1 MIFLKDTDTLEIL
14 NELMDLSVFMKKMI
28 IRPIETNSVVN
39 ISGLQMHTLCV
50 LDKFN
55 SINMTNLAKELMIT
69 KQQTTGIVNNLVNK
83 GYINREVN
91 PDNRKEI
98 LLSITES
105 GNDTINTIKNHMTN
119 KLYKYFNVLGYEDKR
134 NIIESSKTIKETIKK
149 IEKNNL

>member
-14 NELMDLSVFMKKMI
+14 NELMDLSIFMKKMI

-39 ISGLQMHTLCV
+39 ISGLQMHTLCI

-83 GYINREVN
+83 GYINRAVN

-105 GNDTINTIKNHMTN
+105 GNDTINTIKNYITD
-119 KLYKYFNVLGYEDKR
+119 KLYKYFDVLEYEDKR
-134 NIIESSKTIKETIKK
+134 NIIESSKTIKETIRK
-149 IEKNNL
+149 IEKHDL

>member
-1 MIFLKDTDTLEIL
+1 MKDTDTLEIL

-105 GNDTINTIKNHMTN
+105 GNDTINTIKNHMTD

-149 IEKNNL
+149 IEKNNS

>member
-1 MIFLKDTDTLEIL
+1 MKDTDTLEIL

>member
-105 GNDTINTIKNHMTN
+105 GNDTINTIKNHMTD

>member
-1 MIFLKDTDTLEIL
+1 MKDTDTLEIL

-105 GNDTINTIKNHMTN
+105 GNDTINTIKNHITD

>member
-1 MIFLKDTDTLEIL
+1 MKDTDTLEIL
-14 NELMDLSVFMKKMI
+14 NELMDLSIFMKKMI

-105 GNDTINTIKNHMTN
+105 GNDTINTIKNHMTD

>member
-1 MIFLKDTDTLEIL
+1 MKDTDTLEIL
-14 NELMDLSVFMKKMI
+14 NELMDLSIFMKKMI

-39 ISGLQMHTLCV
+39 ISGLQMHTLCI

-55 SINMTNLAKELMIT
+55 SINMTNLAKELIIT

-83 GYINREVN
+83 GYINRAVN

-105 GNDTINTIKNHMTN
+105 GNDTINTIKNHITD
-119 KLYKYFNVLGYEDKR
+119 KLYKYFDVLEYEDKR
-134 NIIESSKTIKETIKK
+134 NIIESSKTIKETIRK
-149 IEKNNL
+149 IEKHNL

>member
-1 MIFLKDTDTLEIL
+1 MKDTDTLEIL

-105 GNDTINTIKNHMTN
+105 GNDTINTIKNHMTD

>member
-14 NELMDLSVFMKKMI
+14 NELMDLSIFMKKMI

-39 ISGLQMHTLCV
+39 ISGLQMHTLCI

-83 GYINREVN
+83 GYINRAVN
-91 PDNRKEI
+91 PVNRKEI

-105 GNDTINTIKNHMTN
+105 GNDTINTIKNHITD
-119 KLYKYFNVLGYEDKR
+119 KLYKYFDVLEYEDKR
-134 NIIESSKTIKETIKK
+134 NIIESSKTIKETIRK
-149 IEKNNL
+149 IEKHNL

>member
-1 MIFLKDTDTLEIL
+1 
-14 NELMDLSVFMKKMI
+14 MKKMI

-105 GNDTINTIKNHMTN
+105 GNDTINTIKNHMTD

>member
-1 MIFLKDTDTLEIL
+1 MKDTDTLEIL
-14 NELMDLSVFMKKMI
+14 NELMDLSIFMKKMI

-39 ISGLQMHTLCV
+39 ISGLQMHTLCI

-83 GYINREVN
+83 GYINRAVN

-105 GNDTINTIKNHMTN
+105 GNDTINTIKNHITD
-119 KLYKYFNVLGYEDKR
+119 KLYKYFDVLEYEDKR
-134 NIIESSKTIKETIKK
+134 NIIECSKTIKETIRK
-149 IEKNNL
+149 IEKHDL

>member
-14 NELMDLSVFMKKMI
+14 NELMDLSIFMKKMI

-39 ISGLQMHTLCV
+39 ISGLQMHTLCI

-105 GNDTINTIKNHMTN
+105 GNDTINTIKNHITD
-119 KLYKYFNVLGYEDKR
+119 KLYKYFDVLEYEDKR

-149 IEKNNL
+149 IEKHDL

>member
-1 MIFLKDTDTLEIL
+1 MLGDFLKDTDTLEIL

-105 GNDTINTIKNHMTN
+105 GNDTINTIKNHMTD

-149 IEKNNL
+149 

>member
-1 MIFLKDTDTLEIL
+1 MKDTDTLEIL
-14 NELMDLSVFMKKMI
+14 NELMDLSIFMKKMI

-39 ISGLQMHTLCV
+39 ISGLQMHTLCI

-83 GYINREVN
+83 GYINRAVN

-105 GNDTINTIKNHMTN
+105 GNDTINTIKNHITD
-119 KLYKYFNVLGYEDKR
+119 KLYKYFDVLEYEDKR
-134 NIIESSKTIKETIKK
+134 NIIESSKTIKETIRIIKK
-149 IEKNNL
+149 NL

>member
-105 GNDTINTIKNHMTN
+105 GNDTINTIKNHMTD
-119 KLYKYFNVLGYEDKR
+119 KLYKHFNVLGYEDKR